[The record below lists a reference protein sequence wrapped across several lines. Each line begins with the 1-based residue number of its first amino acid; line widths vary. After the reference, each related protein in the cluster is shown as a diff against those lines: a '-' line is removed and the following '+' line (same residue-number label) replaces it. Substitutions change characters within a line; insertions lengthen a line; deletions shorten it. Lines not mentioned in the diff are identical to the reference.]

1 MKAFFLSLLLS
12 VSLSFSAAAQDTLR
26 GDAVLTAA
34 TVYLGY
40 GGELVHQARLRV
52 GADTRVVVLRGLST
66 SVDPNSLQ
74 ISVPEGVALLSQQ
87 FRVAEKAPKEIL
99 PDVRRKPAEDSFAAL
114 KKEIA
119 RIDNRIGIESDM
131 LQKTG
136 SLIETM
142 VAKPDKN
149 LTGGDLLKL
158 IETYTA
164 RIEKAKTNIFN
175 LQARRTE
182 LEELVGSVQGR
193 SQVTKAAPVAGY
205 EGELVLQVLPSIA
218 QDLPVSISYY
228 TQRAGWSAVYDI
240 RVNSKTNK
248 VKMVY
253 KASVA
258 QTSGID
264 WKKAK
269 LTLSTGTPSF
279 GVEAPVLSPW
289 LLQLYVPSVYNEMK
303 DAAARSNLQRNTINS
318 LKSPSLDE
326 VVVTALQG
334 KVPGLTASTTTID
347 PSTLGQ
353 FTTFNPGGLQN
364 SYEIDL
370 PYDIPADGTLR
381 SVTIKSLEMDCRLK
395 NYAVPR
401 VTGEAFLLAEVANWQ
416 NLDLLPGAANIIM
429 DETYVGKTAIDP
441 NTTNDTLNL
450 SLGRDRRIALNRVL
464 VKEMSGA
471 KASGASTRQTYTY
484 ELTVKNNKLS
494 DASVLLKDQYPL
506 SNVKEMDVKLEEG
519 GGAAVNVETGVLT
532 WMLTL
537 KPGESRKVRF
547 TYSITAPKDKKIVN
561 PK

>member
-1 MKAFFLSLLLS
+1 MKRFFLSFFLFAQLVTS
-12 VSLSFSAAAQDTLR
+12 AQDTLR
-26 GDAVLTAA
+26 GDASLSAA

-40 GGELVHQARLRV
+40 GAELVHQARLHI
-52 GADTRVVVLRGLST
+52 GIDTRTVVLGGLST

-74 ISVPEGVALLSQQ
+74 ISVPENVALLSQQ
-87 FRVAEKAPKEIL
+87 FRVVEKGSREL
-99 PDVRRKPAEDSFAAL
+99 VRDGRWKSWEDSIAL
-114 KKEIA
+114 TQKEIA
-119 RIDNRIGIESDM
+119 RIDNNISIESEV
-131 LQKTG
+131 LAKTG
-136 SLIETM
+136 SLIETT

-149 LTGGDLLKL
+149 LTGADILKL
-158 IETYTA
+158 IDVYTA
-164 RIEKAKTNIFN
+164 RIEKAKTAIFN
-175 LQARRTE
+175 LQVRRSE
-182 LEELVGSVQGR
+182 LAQLIAGIQGR
-193 SQVTKAAPVAGY
+193 LQGAQPARVSPVY
-205 EGELVLQVLPSIA
+205 EGQLVLQVLPAAA
-218 QDLPVSISYY
+218 QDFPVSISYY
-228 TQRAGWSAVYDI
+228 TQRAGWNAVYDI
-240 RVNSKTNK
+240 RVNSKANK

-279 GVEAPVLSPW
+279 GVAAPLLSPW
-289 LLQLYVPSVYNEMK
+289 LLQLYVPALYDEMK
-303 DAAARSNLQRNTINS
+303 DAAARHKSQVNTIQS

-334 KVPGLTASTTTID
+334 RTPGLTASTATID
-347 PSTLGQ
+347 PSTLDQ

-364 SYEIDL
+364 NYEIDL

-381 SVTIKSLEMDCRLK
+381 NVTIKSMEMDCLLK

-401 VTGEAFLLAEVANWQ
+401 VTSEAFLLAEIANWQ
-416 NLDLLPGAANIIM
+416 NLDLLPGSANIIM

-441 NTTNDTLNL
+441 NTTADTLNL
-450 SLGRDRRIALNRVL
+450 SLGRDRRVALNRVL
-464 VKEMSGA
+464 VKELSGQ
-471 KASGASTRQTYTY
+471 KASGPNTRQTYTY

-494 DASVLLKDQYPL
+494 DAVVLLKDQYPL
-506 SNVKEMDVKLEEG
+506 SNVKEMEVKLEES
-519 GGAAVNVETGVLT
+519 GGAAVNAETGVLT
-532 WMLTL
+532 WKLAL